1 MDYIEQN
8 EWEDLGRKFIEIAEK
23 KINDMKKALS
33 EKNFSLI
40 QIYSHQLK
48 GSGSS
53 FGFDEITEISAQ
65 IEQKCV
71 NNSPDEIEKLIDQ
84 LCVIVEF
91 YKSKIRRE

>member
-1 MDYIEQN
+1 MDYLEQN
-8 EWEDLGRKFIEIAEK
+8 EWESLKEKFIQIAES
-23 KINDMKKALS
+23 KIRDMRKALS

-65 IEQKCV
+65 IEHKCV
-71 NNSPDEIEKLIDQ
+71 NNSFEEIEKLIDQ
-84 LCVIVEF
+84 LCMIVES
-91 YKSKIRRE
+91 YKSKT